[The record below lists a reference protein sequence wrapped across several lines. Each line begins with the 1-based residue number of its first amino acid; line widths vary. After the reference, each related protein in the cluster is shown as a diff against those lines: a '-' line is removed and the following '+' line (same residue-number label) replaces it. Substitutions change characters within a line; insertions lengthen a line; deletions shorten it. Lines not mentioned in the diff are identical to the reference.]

1 MATGPRPHDPARFA
15 PLAVALLAGALAGV
29 AEAAGF
35 AWAQRQYL
43 RSVAECLVV
52 FGAPVALGA
61 SGAFVG
67 TLLLRRWIAPA
78 PVRLL
83 VPYGVAV
90 AAVLRWRRT
99 DFAGS
104 GAWLATTAVALAGAL
119 CIVAWRRP
127 GERAAKRCVVA
138 AGVAL
143 VAWPLG
149 SIAALAAER
158 DGPPPREEPSR
169 AVAHPR
175 VDGPP
180 DDAPRHVVLV
190 TWDTVRAD
198 VLPLFGGGGLDTPN
212 LDRLAREGIT
222 FDRATAVAPIT
233 GPAHLSLLTGLYP
246 PQHGLR
252 SNGDPAPPAT
262 GPHLAEL
269 LRDHGFATAGFVS
282 NLALMRRS
290 GFDRGFDR
298 FDDRPSAPSLARF
311 ASLARLGSIFL
322 QRVVPAAWGALA
334 HQTPGA
340 VTLARAR
347 EWLAEPHEL
356 SFLWTHFYDAHAP
369 YDPREPFA
377 ARTRARANEG
387 LRAVDARAQADVVA
401 QRGEVEELD
410 SLLGELRAAL
420 EVRDP
425 GLARTLLIVVA
436 DHGECFGEG
445 GLRGHHQSLLHA
457 TQHVPLV
464 LRLPSGDGRHAALA
478 GMRVAEPV
486 SQIDLLPTIAA
497 ALGLAPPPECE
508 GLDLLA
514 LAAGSDAPPRGL
526 YLEAFQ
532 HALGPRRLQGWTEAG
547 WKYLRDREGHEQL
560 LRLDASG
567 HEQPVDDPARRD
579 LLRAR
584 LDGWLATH
592 QGASDDVP
600 PASSSSDAEA
610 LKALGY
616 GER

>member
-1 MATGPRPHDPARFA
+1 VKSPVNAPTSRGAAGTANGDGPRH
-15 PLAVALLAGALAGV
+15 
-29 AEAAGF
+29 
-35 AWAQRQYL
+35 
-43 RSVAECLVV
+43 
-52 FGAPVALGA
+52 
-61 SGAFVG
+61 
-67 TLLLRRWIAPA
+67 I
-78 PVRLL
+78 
-83 VPYGVAV
+83 
-90 AAVLRWRRT
+90 
-99 DFAGS
+99 
-104 GAWLATTAVALAGAL
+104 
-119 CIVAWRRP
+119 
-127 GERAAKRCVVA
+127 
-138 AGVAL
+138 
-143 VAWPLG
+143 
-149 SIAALAAER
+149 
-158 DGPPPREEPSR
+158 
-169 AVAHPR
+169 
-175 VDGPP
+175 
-180 DDAPRHVVLV
+180 VLV

-212 LDRLAREGIT
+212 LARLAREGIT

-269 LRDHGFATAGFVS
+269 LRDDGFETAGFVS

-290 GFDRGFDR
+290 GFDRGFDH

-334 HQTPGA
+334 HQTPGD
-340 VTLARAR
+340 VTLARAK
-347 EWLAEPHEL
+347 EWLVKSREP

-377 ARTRARANEG
+377 SRTRARASEG
-387 LRAVDARAQADVVA
+387 LRAVDPRAQADVVA

-410 SLLGELRAAL
+410 ALLGELRAAL
-420 EVRDP
+420 EQRDP
-425 GLARTLLIVVA
+425 DLAHTLLIVVA

-457 TQHVPLV
+457 TQHIPLV
-464 LRLPSGDGRHAALA
+464 IRLPSGDARAASFA
-478 GMRVAEPV
+478 GTRVPEPV

-497 ALGLAPPPECE
+497 ALGLWLPPECE

-514 LAAGSDAPPRGL
+514 LATSSDPAPRGL

-532 HALGPRRLQGWTEAG
+532 HALGPRRLQGWTESG
-547 WKYLRDREGHEQL
+547 WKYLRDREGHEKL
-560 LRLDASG
+560 LRLD
-567 HEQPVDDPARRD
+567 EQGAEQSVDDAPRRD
-579 LLRAR
+579 QLRAR
-584 LDGWLATH
+584 LDAWLAAH
-592 QGASDDVP
+592 PGAADDDHG
-600 PASSSSDAEA
+600 ALSNSDAEA